1 MASSSMWRAD
11 RWWTSRPWWTLWS
24 TAPSS
29 PPAWT
34 CSPASPM
41 CRRHCS
47 TSTMWCCCA
56 AHRVLHA
63 SYARRDGQLVVDN
76 VVSWFAG
83 RGPLTAGRG
92 NALAPP
98 LNCCRRREGRVRKG
112 RNFPP
117 AAPCDSVCAMRF
129 VIFPLRASAGSG
141 MSAPALAQNPS
152 SSKSEA
158 AKPAPAKPAPQKP
171 QGAKPS
177 DSKPSDAKAEPPK
190 AEPPKVDATLL
201 ASART
206 IAGNFLLSSADGA
219 RACAVMLQADRRR
232 AGASPSRW
240 PLDSCAVIP
249 FCCGGARLDARPS
262 GAVRLLGQDGRTIA
276 EFTEATGGSY
286 EALREGDGVYFLA
299 PPGGLAGIEAPPE
312 EFTWRMDPLPR
323 PRRTFFVPLDPD
335 RCTRSS
341 GRKVEVAPGCTAPLS
356 EFAPTIWR
364 IEGGNVVINS
374 GGQSTLR
381 FARQEDGT
389 WAKTPERGRPLHLA
403 RP

>member
-1 MASSSMWRAD
+1 
-11 RWWTSRPWWTLWS
+11 
-24 TAPSS
+24 
-29 PPAWT
+29 
-34 CSPASPM
+34 
-41 CRRHCS
+41 
-47 TSTMWCCCA
+47 
-56 AHRVLHA
+56 
-63 SYARRDGQLVVDN
+63 
-76 VVSWFAG
+76 
-83 RGPLTAGRG
+83 
-92 NALAPP
+92 
-98 LNCCRRREGRVRKG
+98 
-112 RNFPP
+112 
-117 AAPCDSVCAMRF
+117 MRF
-129 VIFPLRASAGSG
+129 VIFLSVLLLGAG

-152 SSKSEA
+152 SSKSDA
-158 AKPAPAKPAPQKP
+158 AKPAPAKPPPQKP

-177 DSKPSDAKAEPPK
+177 DSKPSDAKAGPPK

-219 RACAVMLQADRRR
+219 RACAVMLQAEPEKSGGFTI
-232 AGASPSRW
+232 AL

-249 FCCGGARLDARPS
+249 FAAAVRAWTPDPS

-312 EFTWRMDPLPR
+312 ELLGEWILSRARGGPSLCRWILTDALAG
-323 PRRTFFVPLDPD
+323 
-335 RCTRSS
+335 S

-374 GGQSTLR
+374 GAGQSTLR

-389 WAKTPERGRPLHLA
+389 WAKTPERGRPLLLA